1 MKYSLSISFFVWNL
15 EEETTVLEHSFNVKL
30 IRWYS
35 TSIKRSF
42 MLTED
47 TYSNW
52 VILTADDGSFD
63 YRIDEDEGR
72 AKFGEL
78 ILCPPGMTLYRKA
91 VGSLSFL
98 FIEFSWCDN
107 EGRVIQPGPDV
118 PFGKISFHRI
128 DRYSS
133 TFACIREL
141 SDSNIH
147 EQFAYKQHLLMDILY
162 VYAAETRDKTFHI
175 TTTDPIIRT
184 AVLHIQK
191 HAYEPLSLM
200 LLAEQASLSQ
210 SQFSRRFQ
218 AAMGVTPIVYLTA
231 IRMRKASHLLLNTE
245 LTLEEIAQLCGYQNG
260 FYLSRVFSNT
270 YSLSPSVFRKTY
282 RI

>member
-1 MKYSLSISFFVWNL
+1 MLEQSFQ
-15 EEETTVLEHSFNVKL
+15 VKL
-30 IRWYS
+30 IRWYN
-35 TSIKRSF
+35 TLIKRSF

-63 YRIDEDEGR
+63 YRIGEDKGR

-78 ILCPPGMTLYRKA
+78 ILCPPGVTLYRQA
-91 VGSLSFL
+91 VGVLSFL
-98 FIEFSWCDN
+98 FIEFNWYDN

-128 DRYSS
+128 DRFSS

-147 EQFAYKQHLLMDILY
+147 DRFAYKQHLLMDILY
-162 VYAAETRDKTFHI
+162 MCAAEHQDKTFHI
-175 TTTDPIIRT
+175 TANDPIIRT
-184 AVLHIQK
+184 AVLHIQNN
-191 HAYEPLSLM
+191 AYEPLSLM
-200 LLAEQASLSQ
+200 QLADRASLSQ

-218 AAMGVTPIVYLTA
+218 AAMGVTPIAYLTA
-231 IRMRKASHLLLNTE
+231 LRMSKASNLLLNTE
-245 LTLEEIAQLCGYQNG
+245 LTLEAIAQQCGYQNG
-260 FYLSRVFSNT
+260 FYLSRVFTNT